1 MLEDEIKKIK
11 TRAPKKITKQR
22 LKNIALYYLERFE
35 SSVDNLRQVLMRRVN
50 DYAYSNPDF
59 DKSEA
64 LAWIE
69 EILSDC
75 ERYGYISDARFAEM
89 KIKDYLAAGKSAR
102 YIKLKLLQKGIEE
115 SLIENLLQEQEY
127 NPEELALNLEK
138 KKKIGPKQKND
149 EERREYRQKDLA
161 TLVRAGF
168 DYDVAQ
174 RVLEKEVFDTF

>member
-1 MLEDEIKKIK
+1 MAEDEIKKIK
-11 TRAPKKITKQR
+11 ARTPKKITKQR

-50 DYAYSNPDF
+50 DYAYANPDF

-64 LAWIE
+64 IAWIE

-75 ERYGYISDARFAEM
+75 ERFGYISDNRFAEM

-127 NPEELALNLEK
+127 NPEELAWNLAK
-138 KKKIGPKQKND
+138 KKKIGPFRQND

-174 RVLEKEVFDTF
+174 RVLEKESFD

>member
-1 MLEDEIKKIK
+1 MAEDEIKKIK
-11 TRAPKKITKQR
+11 ARTPKKITKQR

-50 DYAYSNPDF
+50 DYAYANPDF

-64 LAWIE
+64 IAWIE

-75 ERYGYISDARFAEM
+75 ERYGYISDNRFAEM

-115 SLIENLLQEQEY
+115 SLIDNLLQEQDY
-127 NPEELALNLEK
+127 NPEELARNLAK
-138 KKKIGPKQKND
+138 KKKIGPFRQND

-174 RVLEKEVFDTF
+174 RVLEKESFD

>member
-1 MLEDEIKKIK
+1 MSEDEIKKIK
-11 TRAPKKITKQR
+11 ARTPKKITKQR

-35 SSVDNLRQVLMRRVN
+35 SSVDNLRQVLIRRVN
-50 DYAYSNPDF
+50 DYAYHYPDF
-59 DKSEA
+59 DKAEA

-75 ERYGYISDARFAEM
+75 ERFGYISDNRFAEM
-89 KIKDYLAAGKSAR
+89 KIKDYLAAGKSVR

-127 NPEELALNLEK
+127 NSEELALNLAK
-138 KKKIGPKQKND
+138 KKRIGPFRQND
-149 EERREYRQKDLA
+149 EERHAYRQKDLA

-168 DYDVAQ
+168 DYDVSQ
-174 RVLEKEVFDTF
+174 RVLEKESLD

>member
-1 MLEDEIKKIK
+1 MLDCENRPKK
-11 TRAPKKITKQR
+11 RLRKITKDR
-22 LKNIALYYLERFE
+22 LKNIALYYLQRFE
-35 SSVDNLRQVLMRRVN
+35 TTTESLRAVLLRRVN
-50 DYAYSNPDF
+50 DYAFYNPEF
-59 DKSEA
+59 DKTPA
-64 LAWIE
+64 LQWIE

-75 ERYGYISDARFAEM
+75 ERFGYISDARFAEL

-127 NPEELALNLEK
+127 NPEELAWNLAK
-138 KKKIGPKQKND
+138 KKKIGPFRQND

-174 RVLEKEVFDTF
+174 RVLEKESFD

>member
-1 MLEDEIKKIK
+1 MQVSEDDEKKIK
-11 TRAPKKITKQR
+11 TKIPKKITKQR

-50 DYAYSNPDF
+50 DYAYHYPDF

-64 LAWIE
+64 INWIE

-75 ERYGYISDARFAEM
+75 ERYGYISDKRFAEL

-102 YIKLKLLQKGIEE
+102 YIKVKLLQKGIEE
-115 SLIENLLQEQEY
+115 TLIDNLLQEQEY
-127 NPEELALNLEK
+127 NPEELALNLAK
-138 KKKIGPKQKND
+138 KKRIGPFRQNE

-174 RVLEKEVFDTF
+174 RVLKIESFD